1 MCQRNLNLFIHRLY
15 DGYLRIKYLQTGGIK
30 MASINGIE
38 IKTYTIKRGHE
49 GEPLQQA
56 VVYIDEKKKKA
67 GYISDGDWGGPM
79 VLEFSNYDLTVIKQ
93 RLFAYAKHE
102 NFISSMSGD
111 IEMLFA
117 LLLGYVNLEKVYK
130 KNSKKEKDFIL
141 LVVGLR
147 ENYLKGWAIENEL
160 VYWKL
165 ENYDQKDLNTFIN
178 KIKKSEGCSEVIMFQ
193 KQEDFHISTHDF
205 IRI

>member
-1 MCQRNLNLFIHRLY
+1 MELKSRLTQLNADMRVNHFN
-15 DGYLRIKYLQTGGIK
+15 KQW
-30 MASINGIE
+30 
-38 IKTYTIKRGHE
+38 
-49 GEPLQQA
+49 
-56 VVYIDEKKKKA
+56 YIQMEKKA

-102 NFISSMSGD
+102 NFISSMSRD

-130 KNSKKEKDFIL
+130 K
-141 LVVGLR
+141 LVKR
-147 ENYLKGWAIENEL
+147 
-160 VYWKL
+160 
-165 ENYDQKDLNTFIN
+165 
-178 KIKKSEGCSEVIMFQ
+178 
-193 KQEDFHISTHDF
+193 

>member
-1 MCQRNLNLFIHRLY
+1 
-15 DGYLRIKYLQTGGIK
+15 

-38 IKTYTIKRGHE
+38 IKTYTIKRGHD

-56 VVYIDEKKKKA
+56 VVYIDGKKT

-102 NFISSMSGD
+102 NFISSMSCD

-130 KNSKKEKDFIL
+130 KISKKNKDLLL

-147 ENYLKGWAIENEL
+147 ENYLKGWSMKNEL
-160 VYWKL
+160 VYWQL
-165 ENYDQKDLNTFIN
+165 ENDDPKKINNFIN
-178 KIKKSEGCSEVIMFQ
+178 KIKKSEACSEVIIFQ
-193 KQEDFHISTHDF
+193 KQEDFHINTHDF

>member
-1 MCQRNLNLFIHRLY
+1 MIARNLNLFIHRLCE
-15 DGYLRIKYLQTGGIK
+15 KYLSIKTYRPGGIK

-38 IKTYTIKRGHE
+38 IKTYTIKRGHD

-56 VVYIDEKKKKA
+56 VVYIDEKKA

-79 VLEFSNYDLTVIKQ
+79 VLEFGNYDLNVIKQ

-130 KNSKKEKDFIL
+130 KISKKNKDLIL

-147 ENYLKGWAIENEL
+147 ENYLKGWSMKNEL
-160 VYWKL
+160 VYWQL
-165 ENYDQKDLNTFIN
+165 ENDDQKN
-178 KIKKSEGCSEVIMFQ
+178 
-193 KQEDFHISTHDF
+193 
-205 IRI
+205 

>member
-1 MCQRNLNLFIHRLY
+1 
-15 DGYLRIKYLQTGGIK
+15 
-30 MASINGIE
+30 
-38 IKTYTIKRGHE
+38 
-49 GEPLQQA
+49 
-56 VVYIDEKKKKA
+56 
-67 GYISDGDWGGPM
+67 M
-79 VLEFSNYDLTVIKQ
+79 VLSFSNYDLTVIKQ

-111 IEMLFA
+111 MEMLFA
-117 LLLGYVNLEKVYK
+117 LLLGYVNLKKVYK
-130 KNSKKEKDFIL
+130 KNSKKNKDFIL

-147 ENYLKGWAIENEL
+147 ENYLKGWSINSEL

-165 ENYDQKDLNTFIN
+165 ENYDQKNLNNFIN

>member
-1 MCQRNLNLFIHRLY
+1 
-15 DGYLRIKYLQTGGIK
+15 
-30 MASINGIE
+30 
-38 IKTYTIKRGHE
+38 
-49 GEPLQQA
+49 
-56 VVYIDEKKKKA
+56 
-67 GYISDGDWGGPM
+67 M
-79 VLEFSNYDLTVIKQ
+79 VLSFSNYDLTVIKQ

-111 IEMLFA
+111 MEMLFA
-117 LLLGYVNLEKVYK
+117 LLLGYVNLKKVYK
-130 KNSKKEKDFIL
+130 KNKDFIL

-147 ENYLKGWAIENEL
+147 ENYLKGWSINSEL

-165 ENYDQKDLNTFIN
+165 ENYDQKNLNNFIN

>member
-1 MCQRNLNLFIHRLY
+1 MIARNLNLFIHRLY
-15 DGYLRIKYLQTGGIK
+15 DGYLRIKSCRPGGIK

-56 VVYIDEKKKKA
+56 VVYIDGKKS

-130 KNSKKEKDFIL
+130 KNSKKNKNFIL

-147 ENYLKGWAIENEL
+147 ENYLKGWSIKNEL

-165 ENYDQKDLNTFIN
+165 ENYDQKNLNNFIN

>member
-1 MCQRNLNLFIHRLY
+1 
-15 DGYLRIKYLQTGGIK
+15 

-38 IKTYTIKRGHE
+38 IKTYTIKRGHD

-56 VVYIDEKKKKA
+56 VVYIDGKKA
-67 GYISDGDWGGPM
+67 GYVSDGDWGGPM

-102 NFISSMSGD
+102 NFISSISRG

-130 KNSKKEKDFIL
+130 KISKKNKDLIL

-147 ENYLKGWAIENEL
+147 ENYLKDWSMKNEL
-160 VYWKL
+160 VYWQL
-165 ENYDQKDLNTFIN
+165 ENNDQKKLNTFIN
-178 KIKKSEGCSEVIMFQ
+178 EIKKSEGCSEVIMFQ
-193 KQEDFHISTHDF
+193 KQEDFHINTHDF

>member
-1 MCQRNLNLFIHRLY
+1 
-15 DGYLRIKYLQTGGIK
+15 

-56 VVYIDEKKKKA
+56 VVYIDGKKA
-67 GYISDGDWGGPM
+67 GYISDGNWGGPM
-79 VLEFSNYDLTVIKQ
+79 VLSFSNYDLTVIKQ

-130 KNSKKEKDFIL
+130 KNSKKNKDFIL

-147 ENYLKGWAIENEL
+147 ENYLKGWSINSEL

-165 ENYDQKDLNTFIN
+165 ENYNQKDLNNFIK
-178 KIKKSEGCSEVIMFQ
+178 KIKKSESCSEVIMFQ
-193 KQEDFHISTHDF
+193 KQDDFHISTHDF

>member
-1 MCQRNLNLFIHRLY
+1 
-15 DGYLRIKYLQTGGIK
+15 
-30 MASINGIE
+30 
-38 IKTYTIKRGHE
+38 
-49 GEPLQQA
+49 
-56 VVYIDEKKKKA
+56 
-67 GYISDGDWGGPM
+67 M

>member
-1 MCQRNLNLFIHRLY
+1 
-15 DGYLRIKYLQTGGIK
+15 
-30 MASINGIE
+30 
-38 IKTYTIKRGHE
+38 
-49 GEPLQQA
+49 
-56 VVYIDEKKKKA
+56 
-67 GYISDGDWGGPM
+67 M

-130 KNSKKEKDFIL
+130 KISKKNKDLIL

-147 ENYLKGWAIENEL
+147 ENYLKGWSIKNEL
-160 VYWKL
+160 VYWQL
-165 ENYDQKDLNTFIN
+165 ENYDQKKLNNFIN
-178 KIKKSEGCSEVIMFQ
+178 KIKKSEGYSEVIMFQ

>member
-1 MCQRNLNLFIHRLY
+1 
-15 DGYLRIKYLQTGGIK
+15 

-56 VVYIDEKKKKA
+56 VVYIDGKKA
-67 GYISDGDWGGPM
+67 GYISDGDWGEPM
-79 VLEFSNYDLTVIKQ
+79 VLSFSNYDLTVIKQ

-130 KNSKKEKDFIL
+130 KNKDFIL

-147 ENYLKGWAIENEL
+147 ENYLKGWSINSEL

-165 ENYDQKDLNTFIN
+165 ENYDQKDLNNFIK

>member
-1 MCQRNLNLFIHRLY
+1 
-15 DGYLRIKYLQTGGIK
+15 
-30 MASINGIE
+30 
-38 IKTYTIKRGHE
+38 
-49 GEPLQQA
+49 
-56 VVYIDEKKKKA
+56 
-67 GYISDGDWGGPM
+67 M
-79 VLEFSNYDLTVIKQ
+79 VLACSNYDLTVIKQ

-147 ENYLKGWAIENEL
+147 ENYLKAG
-160 VYWKL
+160 
-165 ENYDQKDLNTFIN
+165 
-178 KIKKSEGCSEVIMFQ
+178 
-193 KQEDFHISTHDF
+193 
-205 IRI
+205 R